1 MITLTVKIIFS
12 FISAYLFIT
21 LMMKILMDLNCN
33 IKDILIQFLIGFILI
48 LFFSSIILYL
58 IDFYKLDA
66 NIAKLFEI
74 TVNKIDKDIDNTN
87 TKPITISVMIW
98 LFMMFSFKSYKQ

>member
-33 IKDILIQFLIGFILI
+33 FKDILIQFLIGFILI

-58 IDFYKLDA
+58 IDFYKLDT

-74 TVNKIDKDIDNTN
+74 TVNKIDKAIDNTN